1 MREDGERIA
10 RSPERVED
18 DWALVG
24 EPGAPTVGLE
34 EASWASFFCEE
45 VGVRL
50 HHVIEAQDFNRGML
64 EELFSTARLMERVAE
79 EGGSKL
85 LDGCIMASLFY
96 EESTRTRFSFE
107 SAMLRQGG
115 SVISTENARQFS
127 SVSKGETLEDTIRI
141 LNGYAD
147 VIVMRHYE
155 SGSARRAADVSR
167 VPIIN
172 AGDGTGQHPTQAFL
186 DLYTIEKELGHI
198 DNLSIAV
205 VGDLANGRTVRSLC
219 YLLAKYRNV
228 HVYMVAP
235 EVVRMREDIKDYL
248 SRHDVKW
255 TEVQDLREIA
265 PEIDVLYQTRIQK
278 ERFGDRN
285 EDYLAAR
292 GVYVVDRDLVRS
304 MRDDSIVMHPLPR
317 VDEITTDVDGD
328 PRAAY
333 FRQAQNGLYIRM
345 ALLAGCLAR
354 DISRATTASAVNG
367 QGE

>member
-1 MREDGERIA
+1 M
-10 RSPERVED
+10 
-18 DWALVG
+18 
-24 EPGAPTVGLE
+24 
-34 EASWASFFCEE
+34 
-45 VGVRL
+45 RL
-50 HHVIEAQDFNRGML
+50 HHVVAAQDFNRGML
-64 EELFSTARLMERVAE
+64 EELFSTARAMEEIVAR
-79 EGGSKL
+79 GGSKL
-85 LDGCIMASLFY
+85 LDGMIMASLFY

-107 SAMLRQGG
+107 SAMLRLGG

-155 SGSARRAADVSR
+155 SGAARRAADISR

-186 DLYTIEKELGHI
+186 DLYTIEKELGGI
-198 DNLSIAV
+198 DGIRIAV

-228 HVYMVAP
+228 RIYFVAP
-235 EVVRMREDIKDYL
+235 EVVRMREDIKEYL
-248 SRHDVKW
+248 ARNDVRFVEE
-255 TEVQDLREIA
+255 TDLRGIA
-265 PEIDVLYQTRIQK
+265 PDVDVLYQTRIQK
-278 ERFGDRN
+278 ERFGDRT

-292 GVYVVDRDLVRS
+292 GVYIVDRELLSS
-304 MRDDSIVMHPLPR
+304 MKPNSVIMHPLPR
-317 VDEITTDVDGD
+317 VDEIAVEVDAD

-345 ALLAGCLAR
+345 ALLAACLAR
-354 DISRATTASAVNG
+354 DLAPHERASQNGEQSAPALTH
-367 QGE
+367 Q

>member
-1 MREDGERIA
+1 M
-10 RSPERVED
+10 
-18 DWALVG
+18 
-24 EPGAPTVGLE
+24 
-34 EASWASFFCEE
+34 EAVSGSFFYEE

-50 HHVIEAQDFNRGML
+50 HHVVEAQDFNRGML
-64 EELFSTARLMERVAE
+64 EELFSTARAMEKVVE

-107 SAMLRQGG
+107 SAMLRLGG

-141 LNGYAD
+141 LNGYSD

-155 SGSARRAADVSR
+155 SGAARRAADISR
-167 VPIIN
+167 VPIVN

-186 DLYTIEKELGHI
+186 DLYTVEKELGHI
-198 DNLSIAV
+198 DDLTIAV

-228 HVYMVAP
+228 RVYMVAP
-235 EVVRMREDIKDYL
+235 EVVRMREDIKEYL
-248 SRHDVKW
+248 ARHDVKW
-255 TEVQDLREIA
+255 TEVSDLRSVA

-278 ERFGDRN
+278 ERFGDRT
-285 EDYLAAR
+285 EDYLAAK
-292 GVYVVDRDLVRS
+292 GVYIVDKPLLALMKS
-304 MRDDSIVMHPLPR
+304 DSIVMHPLPR
-317 VDEITTDVDGD
+317 VDEIAVEVDGD

-345 ALLAGCLAR
+345 ALLAGCLGR
-354 DISRATTASAVNG
+354 DVVPGPVAAVAVNG
-367 QGE
+367 HGS